1 MRQPAALFASERD
14 PSTEAAMDD
23 TAARLHRCVC
33 CNGVLERVLDD
44 TRATERAAVGKVV
57 GLAALVFA
65 AFYFCGLFDAKRLA
79 EGAPALVQIARE
91 MVPPDFTRWKAWLRP
106 LVDTLAM
113 SIGGTAIAIA
123 LSLPLAVCA
132 ARTTAPNGV
141 VYQMARLLL
150 NLFRAIPELILGI
163 LCVAAVG
170 FGALPGVL
178 ALGLHSA
185 GMVAKFFAEAVEHAD
200 PRPIEA
206 ARAAGASEFQII
218 SRATLPQ
225 VLPQMADTAIYRW
238 EYNFR
243 ASTVMGAVGAGGIGT
258 ELIGSLRILDY
269 RQVLAILLAIL
280 VCVTIVDAL
289 GGMLRR
295 RLT

>member
-1 MRQPAALFASERD
+1 MSAPPAVIERALR
-14 PSTEAAMDD
+14 
-23 TAARLHRCVC
+23 
-33 CNGVLERVLDD
+33 D
-44 TRATERAAVGKVV
+44 TRAGERAVALKVAA
-57 GLAALVFA
+57 LAALVLG
-65 AFYFCGLFDAKRLA
+65 AFYFCGLFDPRRLA
-79 EGAPALVQIARE
+79 EGAPALAQIARE

-106 LVDTLAM
+106 LLDTLAM
-113 SIGGTAIAIA
+113 SIGGTAIALA

-132 ARTTAPNGV
+132 ARTTAPNAA
-141 VYQMARLLL
+141 VYQAARLVL
-150 NLFRAIPELILGI
+150 NLFRAIPELIMGI
-163 LCVAAVG
+163 LAVAAVG
-170 FGALPGVL
+170 FGAMPGVL
-178 ALGLHSA
+178 ALGVHSA

-206 ARAAGASEFQII
+206 ARAAGASEPQVIT
-218 SRATLPQ
+218 RAILPQ
-225 VLPQMADTAIYRW
+225 VLPQMADTTIYRW

-269 RQVLAILLAIL
+269 RQVLAILIAIL

-289 GGMLRR
+289 GGVLRR

>member
-1 MRQPAALFASERD
+1 MSASPALIERALRATRASERAGLMKV
-14 PSTEAAMDD
+14 AA
-23 TAARLHRCVC
+23 
-33 CNGVLERVLDD
+33 
-44 TRATERAAVGKVV
+44 
-57 GLAALVFA
+57 LAALVLG
-65 AFYFCGLFDAKRLA
+65 AFYFCGLFDARRLA
-79 EGAPALVQIARE
+79 EGAPALAQIARE
-91 MVPPDFTRWKAWLRP
+91 MMPPDFTRWPAWLRP
-106 LVDTLAM
+106 LADTLAM
-113 SIGGTAIAIA
+113 SVGGTAIAIA

-132 ARTTAPNGV
+132 ARTTAPNAV
-141 VYQMARLLL
+141 VYQAARLVL
-150 NLFRAIPELILGI
+150 NLFRAIPELIMGI
-163 LCVAAVG
+163 LAVAAVG

-206 ARAAGASEFQII
+206 ARAAGASELQVIT
-218 SRATLPQ
+218 RAIFPQ
-225 VLPQMADTAIYRW
+225 VLPQMADTTIYRW

-269 RQVLAILLAIL
+269 RQVLAILIAIL
-280 VCVTIVDAL
+280 LCVTIVDAL

-295 RLT
+295 RLS